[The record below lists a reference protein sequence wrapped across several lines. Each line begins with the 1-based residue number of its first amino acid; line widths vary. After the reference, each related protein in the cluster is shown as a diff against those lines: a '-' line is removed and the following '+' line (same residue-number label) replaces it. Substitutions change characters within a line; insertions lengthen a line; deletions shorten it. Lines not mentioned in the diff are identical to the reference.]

1 LTPVGTVAKVVATHR
16 FPCRISFLTLNS
28 DGGYMTE
35 KEFVDYYELLQLSPN
50 ADTDTVERIFRHLAK
65 KTHPDSTEFPDND
78 RFQKIVEAHRTLADP
93 EARAAYDVKYQEYLN
108 SKWNLASE
116 AGSMSAFDE
125 DKVTRQRI
133 LSLLYVQRRR
143 NMRNP
148 GLGELTIARLLL
160 TPVELLE
167 FHLWY
172 LKAQGWLERLESGL
186 MAITALGVDEIE
198 RSRLRLMPDHLLEEH
213 YASENA
219 GERADFNV
227 DKDLLDAENAK
238 FSSP

>member
-1 LTPVGTVAKVVATHR
+1 
-16 FPCRISFLTLNS
+16 
-28 DGGYMTE
+28 MTE
-35 KEFVDYYELLQLSPN
+35 KEFVDFYELLQLSPN
-50 ADTDTVERIFRHLAK
+50 ADTDTVDRIFRHLAK
-65 KTHPDSTEFPDND
+65 KTHPDSTEFPDNE

-93 EARAAYDVKYQEYLN
+93 VARAAYDVKHQEYLN
-108 SKWNLASE
+108 SKWQLASE
-116 AGSMSAFDE
+116 ASGMSAFDE

-148 GLGELTIARLLL
+148 GLGELTIARLLM

-186 MAITALGVDEIE
+186 MAITAPGVDEIE
-198 RSRLRLMPDHLLEEH
+198 RSRLRLMPDHLLAEH
-213 YASENA
+213 YAAE
-219 GERADFNV
+219 NV
-227 DKDLLDAENAK
+227 DVQADLNVDNDLLDAEKAK
-238 FSSP
+238 FHST